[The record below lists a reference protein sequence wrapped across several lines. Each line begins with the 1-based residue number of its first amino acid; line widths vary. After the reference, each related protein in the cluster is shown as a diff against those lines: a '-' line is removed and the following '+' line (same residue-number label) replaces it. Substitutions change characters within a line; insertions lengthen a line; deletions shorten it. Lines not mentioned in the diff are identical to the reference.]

1 MLPLLQPWQCT
12 GVAESLRLL
21 GSADEQL
28 LQQLQTKAENAMTD
42 SSAAAIGQQ
51 LSM

>member
-28 LQQLQTKAENAMTD
+28 LQQLQTKAE
-42 SSAAAIGQQ
+42 AATMAAQQ
-51 LSM
+51 PEGSI